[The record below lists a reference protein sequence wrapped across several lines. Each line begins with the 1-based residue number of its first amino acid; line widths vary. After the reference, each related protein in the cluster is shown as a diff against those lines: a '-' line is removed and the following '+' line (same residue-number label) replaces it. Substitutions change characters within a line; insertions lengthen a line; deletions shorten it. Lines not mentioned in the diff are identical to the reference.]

1 MPMKKLGLVALVL
14 TLVLMIPVLFILSR
28 NTVDTS
34 QFILIVSA
42 VLLLV
47 LWTIPYAT
55 LVDPLLRRGVG
66 TLLKLHIEWRGP
78 SKSIAWTPVEETGCL
93 LSLFIDALGYF
104 FIILWFLPF
113 AAAIGLALWL
123 RH

>member
-1 MPMKKLGLVALVL
+1 MKKLSIVALVFALVL
-14 TLVLMIPVLFILSR
+14 TMPILFFLSR
-28 NTVDTS
+28 NSVSSS
-34 QFILIVSA
+34 QFILIASA

-55 LVDPLLRRGVG
+55 LVDPLLRRSVG
-66 TLLKLHIEWRGP
+66 TLLNLHIEWRGP

-93 LSLFIDALGYF
+93 LSLFIDVLGYF

>member
-1 MPMKKLGLVALVL
+1 MPMKKLGLVALAL
-14 TLVLMIPVLFILSR
+14 TLVLMTPVLFILSR
-28 NTVDTS
+28 NSVDTS

-42 VLLLV
+42 VLSFV
-47 LWTIPYAT
+47 LWTIAYAT
-55 LVDPLLRRGVG
+55 LIDPLLRRGIGALFG
-66 TLLKLHIEWRGP
+66 TTIEWRGP